1 MYLCFTNTYYI
12 GIQICFKF
20 STCTYYL
27 LYSTELCSMKGENW
41 KKIENNEYKFH
52 T

>member
-1 MYLCFTNTYYI
+1 MFYQYILHRNKNLFQIQYVYL
-12 GIQICFKF
+12 
-20 STCTYYL
+20 YL